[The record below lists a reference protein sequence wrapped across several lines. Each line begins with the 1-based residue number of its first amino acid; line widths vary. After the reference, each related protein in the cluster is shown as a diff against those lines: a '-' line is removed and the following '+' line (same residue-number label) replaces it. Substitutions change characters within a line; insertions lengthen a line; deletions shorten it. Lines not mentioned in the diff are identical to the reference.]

1 MESPPRTLDLEA
13 GPETTPLSTGGT
25 TRASTL
31 DVQDSHSSARSSGTI
46 ASGAIHHTSQSPV
59 PQNDLTGDTKAF
71 AGDFGQSLLFVV
83 NTGKQ
88 HETAV
93 TVPVYRPSVHCA
105 KRMEALEKGS
115 VSPEVGDDILQSLL
129 SKPAEKNDWDEVAR
143 WKELRWAHS
152 GEAEAD
158 VWERIKQELDS
169 RRPRWHAFLPFWRV
183 AVVEERVVSGSRAQR
198 RNGIHVAN

>member
-1 MESPPRTLDLEA
+1 MASALRTLDLEA
-13 GPETTPLSTGGT
+13 GLETTPSSTGGT
-25 TRASTL
+25 TRASNL
-31 DVQDSHSSARSSGTI
+31 DVQGSPPSARSSETVAFG
-46 ASGAIHHTSQSPV
+46 SVHHAARSPV
-59 PQNDLTGDTKAF
+59 LQSDLTGDANMFT
-71 AGDFGQSLLFVV
+71 GDFGQALLFVV

-93 TVPVYRPSVHCA
+93 TVPVYQPSVHCA
-105 KRMEALEKGS
+105 KRMAELEEGS

-143 WKELRWAHS
+143 WKELRWAHP

-169 RRPRWHAFLPFWRV
+169 RRPRWHAFLPFWRI
-183 AVVEERVVSGSRAQR
+183 AVV
-198 RNGIHVAN
+198 